1 MLALYCLKL
10 KEREEILV
18 WLTTLKS
25 PYRYAANIKRAVNL
39 EMCKLIRL
47 KSHDYHTLIERILLV
62 MFHGYFSIRLWKILA
77 ELS

>member
-18 WLTTLKS
+18 WLTTLKF
-25 PYRYAANIKRAVNL
+25 PDRYAAYIKQAVNL
-39 EMCKLIRL
+39 EMCKLIGL

-62 MFHGYFSIRLWKILA
+62 MFHGHFSIRLRKILA